1 MYMRKII
8 KLNLLVAI
16 CAILAINGCA
26 SMQPRGEGESGNL
39 RVQNS
44 LNVAGT
50 LRFEDV
56 PTPALFSNLRDQ
68 SFVFQD
74 GATRVGFM
82 RYSGRPNADQVIS
95 FFKTQMPLYNW
106 DIINIVEYGNITMSF
121 VKSSESCMITVT
133 PLATKTIISIVVSP
147 RTGKISSAFG
157 TKK

>member
-8 KLNLLVAI
+8 KLNFFLAI
-16 CAILAINGCA
+16 CAILAISGCA
-26 SMQPRGEGESGNL
+26 SLQPRGEGGSGNL
-39 RVQNS
+39 RVQNP

-56 PTPALFSNLRDQ
+56 PTPALFKNLRDQ

-74 GATRVGFM
+74 GATRVGFL

-121 VKSSESCMITVT
+121 AKSNENCMITVT
-133 PLATKTIISIVVSP
+133 PLTTKTIISIVVSP
-147 RTGKISSAFG
+147 KTGKISSVFD